1 MKRLLGMA
9 FAAGTLLTAACSSDN
24 SIVPGSCSLTL
35 SGAVTGTA
43 SCQIAAATTASTGG
57 KVSFGLEGQSGGTTF
72 TFAAVLNETTF
83 QTGTYGSSTGTSVVQ
98 AGGSASTSAGA
109 SWLQFNNTNGVNDQ
123 GSFVLTITSTGGSV
137 PSGGYTGWP
146 DPGGSL
152 SVTLTAVPASGASGT
167 VTGQANF

>member
-1 MKRLLGMA
+1 MKRLVGMA
-9 FAAGTLLTAACSSDN
+9 CATLLTAACSSDN
-24 SIVPGSCSLTL
+24 SIIPGSCSLTL
-35 SGAVTGTA
+35 SGAITA
-43 SCQIAAATTASTGG
+43 TSSCQIAAATTASAGG

-72 TFAAVLNETTF
+72 TFGAVLNETTF

-98 AGGSASTSAGA
+98 EAASVSNSAGA

-123 GSFVLTITSTGGSV
+123 GSFTLTITSTGGSV

-152 SVTLTAVPASGASGT
+152 SVTLTAVPSSGATGT
-167 VTGQANF
+167 VTALANF